1 MTTSS
6 LENGNF
12 FFFMYFH
19 FPISQI
25 KSICAQDY
33 MVTIKKKK
41 NGINGF
47 SKKNFYAK
55 KKKMLLPSICQ
66 FRCIP
71 SFSLIYKT

>member
-41 NGINGF
+41 KMVLMVF
-47 SKKNFYAK
+47 QKKNFYAK
-55 KKKMLLPSICQ
+55 KKCFFQVYVNLDVFLA
-66 FRCIP
+66 F
-71 SFSLIYKT
+71 FNL